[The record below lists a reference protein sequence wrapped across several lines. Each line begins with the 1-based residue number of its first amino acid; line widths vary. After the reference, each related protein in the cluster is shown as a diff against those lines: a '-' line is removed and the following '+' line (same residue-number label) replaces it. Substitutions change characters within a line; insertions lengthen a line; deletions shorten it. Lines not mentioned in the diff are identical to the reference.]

1 MDKMQ
6 PEGQKVKG
14 QGDQAQVIK
23 VFFLLQKVLFSRSTF
38 QALTKQATKGIC
50 IGIFVKGTKWIKD
63 QKKRV

>member
-6 PEGQKVKG
+6 SEVKG
-14 QGDQAQVIK
+14 QGDRRQLVQV
-23 VFFLLQKVLFSRSTF
+23 FYLD

-63 QKKRV
+63 QNDRRKGFNDIC